1 MTMNIEQRDFEVS
14 IPTADGE
21 AIAELVKIQIPME
34 WDAELEEWLM
44 TEEGLKQVEDTKAR
58 HMGLMLPQQLKS
70 LREKLGLTQKQI
82 SDVLQIGEKTWSPW
96 ENGRLRPSRSM
107 NLLLRAL
114 DDGKITV
121 DYLKAVS
128 QPILSWKP
136 DAYYMSF
143 AQDPLFEL
151 PAVEGYAESA
161 DEKCALEEQLEE
173 AIAA

>member
-1 MTMNIEQRDFEVS
+1 MHIENREFKVS
-14 IPTADGE
+14 VSTADGE
-21 AIAELVKIQIPME
+21 GIAELVTIFIPME

-44 TEEGLKQVEDTKAR
+44 TEEGLKKVEDTKAR
-58 HMGLMLPQQLKS
+58 HMGLLLPQELKA
-70 LREKLGLTQKQI
+70 LRERLGLTQKEI
-82 SDVLQIGEKTWSPW
+82 SEVLQIGEKVWSPW

-151 PAVEGYAESA
+151 PTVEGYAESA